1 MRGMDVRI
9 DETGTLIVEFDTG
22 LRCRKRRKQMY
33 MQLRKA
39 GVKHKPAEITAKYL
53 SQKTNF
59 PYGKFVTHIATLSED
74 CFGRKT
80 IADSRSKN
88 ENHS

>member
-1 MRGMDVRI
+1 MDVRI

-22 LRCRKRRKQMY
+22 LRRRKQRKQAY
-33 MQLRKA
+33 MKLRKA

-59 PYGKFVTHIATLSED
+59 PYGKFVTHTATLSKD

-80 IADSRSKN
+80 IADRRSKN

>member
-1 MRGMDVRI
+1 MNIQIDRTGMLTI
-9 DETGTLIVEFDTG
+9 DFDTG
-22 LRCRKRRKQMY
+22 LRRRKRRKQMY

-39 GVKHKPAEITAKYL
+39 GVKHKSAEITAKYL
-53 SQKTNF
+53 SQKTIS
-59 PYGKFVTHIATLSED
+59 PCGKFVTHTAVLSKD

-80 IADSRSKN
+80 IARAGNKN